1 MADEP
6 SPNGAHDAA
15 GRFVRGNS
23 GGPGNPHGGTVAKL
37 RSAMLQAITESD
49 VKAIVAKLVDQ
60 ARDGDLKS
68 ATLILSYVGKSV
80 ATEEP
85 ASSPERSVKVLE
97 IAERIRQ
104 SRLLAAHE
112 LTG

>member
-1 MADEP
+1 MTDEP
-6 SPNGAHDAA
+6 TPNGTHDAA

-37 RSAMLQAITESD
+37 RSAMLQAITEGD
-49 VKAIVAKLVDQ
+49 VQAIIAKLVDQ
-60 ARDGDLKS
+60 ARDGDIKA
-68 ATLILSYVGKSV
+68 ATLLLGYVGKPV

-85 ASSPERSVKVLE
+85 ASSPDRAAAILA
-97 IAERIRQ
+97 IGERIKQ

-112 LTG
+112 VTG